1 MEIIET
7 YALEFFVQTTP
18 PRETPATPTS
28 GLYIERQNKIDPV
41 LGVSRSQ
48 LVPEET
54 FKKDRVKK
62 EASKKKENKGWKEG
76 R

>member
-1 MEIIET
+1 MT

-54 FKKDRVKK
+54 FKIRYASLSMIRYK
-62 EASKKKENKGWKEG
+62 EKEFLIHGK
-76 R
+76 

>member
-28 GLYIERQNKIDPV
+28 GLYIERQNKTDPV

-54 FKKDRVKK
+54 FKKRQG
-62 EASKKKENKGWKEG
+62 EEGSTQEKGE
-76 R
+76 